1 MPTVSRAG
9 KNNFFLGA
17 QPGDK
22 NFLQTNQGMS
32 VNHMLS
38 HPVSKAGKNHFR
50 PGSTTWRQKFPA
62 DPPRNNVCQPYVI
75 TMHRYT

>member
-22 NFLQTNQGMS
+22 NFLQTNQGIMS

-38 HPVSKAGKNHFR
+38 HPVSKAGKIIFVLEAQPGDKNFLQTHQGIMSVNH
-50 PGSTTWRQKFPA
+50 
-62 DPPRNNVCQPYVI
+62 
-75 TMHRYT
+75 ML